1 MDILHSELGPCTGT
15 CLMSSDDG
23 NQVIRIKVEE
33 VADLKL
39 EEDPGPTSSPLIK
52 TEPSVSCV
60 SVCVNCLA
68 HCTDIQNFLSI
79 DVFSVCIKLCNVDW
93 IC

>member
-1 MDILHSELGPCTGT
+1 MDVLHSEPGPCTGA
-15 CLMSSDDG
+15 CLMSSDSG
-23 NQVIRIKVEE
+23 NQVVCIKVEDI
-33 VADLKL
+33 AGLKL
-39 EEDPGPTSSPLIK
+39 EGDPGSTTSLIQ

-60 SVCVNCLA
+60 SLCISCLA

-79 DVFSVCIKLCNVDW
+79 SVFSVCIKFYNVDW